1 MITLALDTTGRQGS
15 FALAQDNAIIEA
27 ISVDAPDGFGQIVFQ
42 QIDALLKRHGLALAD
57 IDCYAAASGPG
68 SFTGIRVGLTAVKAL
83 AEVHGKPVVA
93 ISNLLALAS
102 LAGGRYRVPVLDARR
117 GEVFAAVYDDQL
129 RAVVD
134 EAAFAWP
141 KFVPSLENRDVTVIG
156 LTAAIF
162 EAGGPAHLP
171 DGAGP
176 RLKHVTAAE
185 PLAAAIARL
194 ASARCARG
202 ETQPPEAVDA
212 NYVRRSDAELK
223 WKDPNLD
230 PDLDPA

>member
-1 MITLALDTTGRQGS
+1 
-15 FALAQDNAIIEA
+15 
-27 ISVDAPDGFGQIVFQ
+27 
-42 QIDALLKRHGLALAD
+42 
-57 IDCYAAASGPG
+57 
-68 SFTGIRVGLTAVKAL
+68 
-83 AEVHGKPVVA
+83 
-93 ISNLLALAS
+93 
-102 LAGGRYRVPVLDARR
+102 
-117 GEVFAAVYDDQL
+117 
-129 RAVVD
+129 VVD

-185 PLAAAIARL
+185 PLAAAIAQL
-194 ASARCARG
+194 AAARCARG
-202 ETQPPEAVDA
+202 EPQPPEAVDA